1 MRGLM
6 LSLLLLSLCVSA
18 AAATDGDVLYVPKTP
33 EEALAAKRAQYL
45 EGRGIYEGLDSF
57 YDPTKDYSSFE
68 GRITDRD
75 DTKTIFKV
83 HSDNTN
89 TKFLRAGD
97 SMSFHIAH
105 QEEEAPCTG
114 YVRSTEANYFVL
126 YVADM
131 ARCYRNDAYFRRGTI
146 LLFNSPMLATR
157 VKDASSYRV
166 ALIERRKDFYRQLND
181 INHFIWT
188 YEQQKVLTSAEYD
201 KKILA
206 LREAKQKAL
215 DSLIDKKKD
224 SYRLQGELM
233 KRLDGLDKDL
243 DFYRIGNEDTSLD
256 RWSRDQNLGL
266 PVGKRPQNYKAR
278 TDDEVVEENLGGI
291 KDGSRSALKFE

>member
-1 MRGLM
+1 MR
-6 LSLLLLSLCVSA
+6 SLNLALLIFLLVFDGF
-18 AAATDGDVLYVPKTP
+18 AATGGDVLYVPKTP
-33 EEALAAKRAQYL
+33 EEALAQKRAQYL

-97 SMSFHIAH
+97 TMSFHIAH
-105 QEEEAPCTG
+105 QEEEEACTG
-114 YVRSTEANYFVL
+114 YVRSTEEKYFVL

-131 ARCYRNDAYFRRGTI
+131 ARCYRNDEYFRRGSI
-146 LLFNSPMLATR
+146 LLFNSPMLASR

-166 ALIERRKDFYRQLND
+166 NLIERRKDFYQQLSD

-188 YEQQKVLTSAEYD
+188 YDQQKVLTSAEYD

-224 SYRLQGELM
+224 YHRLQGELM
-233 KRLDGLDKDL
+233 RRLDALDKDL
-243 DFYRIGNEDTSLD
+243 DFYRIGNEDTTLD
-256 RWSRDQNLGL
+256 RWNRDQNLGL
-266 PVGKRPQNYKAR
+266 PVGKRPQSYKAR
-278 TDDEVVEENLGGI
+278 TDTDVNQEDLGGTR
-291 KDGSRSALKFE
+291 GQ

>member
-1 MRGLM
+1 MNFA
-6 LSLLLLSLCVSA
+6 LLFFLVA
-18 AAATDGDVLYVPKTP
+18 WDGTAATGGDVLYVPKTP
-33 EEALAAKRAQYL
+33 EEALAQKRAQYL

-57 YDPTKDYSSFE
+57 YDPTTDYSFFE

-75 DTKTIFKV
+75 DTKTIFKI

-97 SMSFHIAH
+97 TMSFHIAH
-105 QEEEAPCTG
+105 QENEEACTG
-114 YVRSTEANYFVL
+114 YVRSTEEKYFVL

-131 ARCYRNDAYFRRGTI
+131 ARCYRNDEYFRRGSI
-146 LLFNSPMLATR
+146 LLFNSPMLAER

-166 ALIERRKDFYRQLND
+166 NLIERRKDFYRQLSD

-188 YEQQKVLTSAEYD
+188 YDQQKVLASAEYD

-224 SYRLQGELM
+224 YHRLQSELM
-233 KRLDGLDKDL
+233 RRLDALDKDL
-243 DFYRIGNEDTSLD
+243 DFYRIGNEDTTLD
-256 RWSRDQNLGL
+256 RWNRDQNLGL

-278 TDDEVVEENLGGI
+278 TDTDVTQEDLGGTR
-291 KDGSRSALKFE
+291 GQ